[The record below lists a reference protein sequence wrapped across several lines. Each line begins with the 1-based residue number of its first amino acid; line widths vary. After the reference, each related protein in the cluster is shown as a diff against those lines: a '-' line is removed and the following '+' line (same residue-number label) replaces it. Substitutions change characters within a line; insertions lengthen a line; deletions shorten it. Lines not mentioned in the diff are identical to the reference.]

1 MAININHTNN
11 TLSSNSGTFIFGDG
25 IVPSIENAVYS
36 SNFSGKYYGD
46 GSALTGLAAGG
57 ASNPNDFVNLENNYS
72 FVLGNNNSNSGC
84 YNFIQGN
91 NNVTSGCFGVLF
103 GGNNTTFEG
112 ANTNVILS
120 SSAVIS
126 GGACNN
132 VILGGIL
139 NKICSNT
146 YHSVILGGVGTV
158 ASASSTAYGV
168 NFCSYGGK
176 YYGDASELTG
186 LATGS
191 FLTTGQYGL
200 ANEDRN
206 LIVGGGVYSGCYNV
220 ALNNGEQTYTAAANT
235 CSNTIINSN
244 NTSIEQNAKINF
256 IVGSNNSTISGGS
269 CGNSIL
275 GGSSHSI
282 KENNYFS
289 VILGGS
295 QIQACSS
302 NTAYANNFCAYGGKY
317 YGDASELTGLATGNF
332 IVSSKCQ
339 VVAKNNTPFNIC
351 AVTRVAST
359 YLGNALIESQAGV
372 GVAYLCDHD
381 DASTDDCNL
390 YTINSNGY
398 CTAQFSAMILGN
410 AVYGNDIFTTSMTIN
425 GVAGSGSVL
434 SQNKIINS
442 KAFPTDDAC
451 VVVEDGYLRIYI
463 TGTQTGMNWGTR
475 LDILGMVGYD

>member
-46 GSALTGLAAGG
+46 GSALTGIAA
-57 ASNPNDFVNLENNYS
+57 
-72 FVLGNNNSNSGC
+72 
-84 YNFIQGN
+84 
-91 NNVTSGCFGVLF
+91 
-103 GGNNTTFEG
+103 
-112 ANTNVILS
+112 
-120 SSAVIS
+120 
-126 GGACNN
+126 
-132 VILGGIL
+132 
-139 NKICSNT
+139 
-146 YHSVILGGVGTV
+146 
-158 ASASSTAYGV
+158 
-168 NFCSYGGK
+168 
-176 YYGDASELTG
+176 
-186 LATGS
+186 GS
-191 FLTTGQYGL
+191 FLATGQYGL
-200 ANEDRN
+200 ANENQN
-206 LIVGGGVYSGCYNV
+206 LIVGGGVYSGCCNI
-220 ALNNGEQTYTAAANT
+220 ALNNSAGTYTAADNSCA
-235 CSNTIINSN
+235 NTIINSN
-244 NTSIEQNAKINF
+244 ASIEANAKVNF

-269 CGNSIL
+269 SGNSIL

-317 YGDASELTGLATGNF
+317 YGDGSSLTGLATGDF
-332 IVSSKCQ
+332 IVLSKCQ

-359 YLGNALIESQAGV
+359 YIANNIGN
-372 GVAYLCDHD
+372 AYLCDHD
-381 DASTDDCNL
+381 DASNDDCNL

-398 CTAQFSAMILGN
+398 CIAQFSAMILGN

-451 VVVEDGYLRIYI
+451 VVVQDGYLRIYI